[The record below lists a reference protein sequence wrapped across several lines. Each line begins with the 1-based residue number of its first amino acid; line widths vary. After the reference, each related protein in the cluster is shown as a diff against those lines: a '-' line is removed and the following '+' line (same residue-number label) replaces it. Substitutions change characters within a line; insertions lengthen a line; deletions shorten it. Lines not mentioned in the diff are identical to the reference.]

1 MNKILIT
8 IICLTVA
15 LGLGIGFVNPK
26 YQEYKDIKKEIER
39 KENELSVNSQYF
51 ENLRTIKERLKEY
64 ESSFTIIDC
73 AFPSFFSIPGF
84 FLNMQKISSGSGMI
98 LSQIGGGSINEK
110 EEFKERSYSFSPRG
124 TFSNFLNFLYALEK
138 SAKIIEVE
146 GFSFSFADGGIEDPI
161 SFDIS
166 IKTYSY

>member
-8 IICLTVA
+8 IICLIIS

-26 YQEYKDIKKEIER
+26 YQEYKDTKKEIAI
-39 KENELSVNSQYF
+39 KENEFAVHSQYF
-51 ENLRTIKERLKEY
+51 ENLKAIKERLKEY
-64 ESSFTIIDC
+64 ESSFAIIDC

-98 LSQIGGGSINEK
+98 LSQIGEGSIKEK
-110 EEFKERSYSFSPRG
+110 EGFKERSYSFSPTG
-124 TFSNFLNFLYALEK
+124 TFPNFLNFLYALEK

-146 GFSFSFADGGIEDPI
+146 GFSFSFSGGIEDPI